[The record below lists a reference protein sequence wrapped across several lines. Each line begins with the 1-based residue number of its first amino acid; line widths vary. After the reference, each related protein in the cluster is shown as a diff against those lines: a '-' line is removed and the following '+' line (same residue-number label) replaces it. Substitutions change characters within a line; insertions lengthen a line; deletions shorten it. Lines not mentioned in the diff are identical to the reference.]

1 MPTWLLLLSSLTV
14 MHTTV
19 AAVLAGIQ
27 AEVEHQKLNTFLNQ
41 NGACLL

>member
-14 MHTTV
+14 IHTTV
-19 AAVLAGIQ
+19 AVLAGIQ
-27 AEVEHQKLNTFLNQ
+27 AEIEHQRLNTFLNQ